1 MKDNSILTT
10 MNQEQLAAHKA
21 AMLGRNIFL
30 TGGAGT
36 GKTFTLK
43 AIINSLQDCGKNV
56 MLTAP
61 TGIAASLIGGTTIHL
76 ALGWGI
82 NSHIDT
88 NKNSIKTKQVD
99 ALKVTDVLVIDEIS
113 MVRRDL
119 FDAIWKAVKKA
130 NTKRNAPIQ
139 LIVSG
144 DFFQLPPV
152 VDVNR
157 RQDKML
163 MKLYPDDFNT
173 VFAFQSASWKECGFE
188 NHVLTDIFR
197 QKHSLLVETL
207 NKVRSG
213 NLDQACISYLN
224 GLYYATEADPNAV
237 YLFGSNKAANS
248 ENERRMAQIQGKEFV
263 YPAKQKFDHTDGK
276 AVEPLPEPVHLKVGC
291 RVMFTANDHVQW
303 WEDRKP
309 QFFNGTMG
317 TVIKLTSNR
326 WDDYNDFVTVRTD
339 DGRTI
344 HVHRVPFED
353 HEYRLEDGKLILR
366 VCREYHAMP
375 LKLGWAITVHK
386 SQGLTLPS
394 VVIHP
399 QFFADGQAYVAF
411 SRCSDPSKMHLAW
424 PIDPT
429 KIKTNEDVYSFYSS
443 LKAYEEPLVNNTN
456 EENVTYPS
464 SKKGGAPERYKN
476 ADTVMKIPME
486 IHDSLKKYL
495 ASTFPKKGSGT
506 IRSQVDM
513 MLAFL
518 QDANDKVTPV
528 NGAKKK
534 FPNKAKAMRVP
545 AEIAAE
551 LDKFIWRSFS
561 GLKGSE
567 KRVKAFIAAVDRIVD
582 K

>member
-1 MKDNSILTT
+1 MEDYSFLTT

-43 AIINSLQDCGKNV
+43 AIIKSLQDCGKSV

-82 NSHIDT
+82 NSYIDT
-88 NKNSIKTKQVD
+88 SKNCIKTKQVE
-99 ALKVTDVLVIDEIS
+99 ALKATDVLVIDEIS

-130 NTKRNAPIQ
+130 NKKRDTPIQ

-152 VDVNR
+152 VDINR

-163 MKLYPDDFNT
+163 MKLYPEDFGN

-197 QKHSLLVETL
+197 QTHPLLIQTL
-207 NKVRSG
+207 NKVRIG
-213 NLDQACISYLN
+213 NLDQSCIGYLN
-224 GLYYATEADPNAV
+224 GLYYATETNPNAV
-237 YLFGSNKAANS
+237 YLFGNNKSANA
-248 ENERRMAQIQGKEFV
+248 ENDRRMALIKGEEFV

-276 AVEPLPEPVHLKVGC
+276 AVEPLPEPVRLKVGC

-326 WDDYNDFVTVRTD
+326 WDDCNDFVTVRTD
-339 DGRTI
+339 DRRTI
-344 HVHRVPFED
+344 LVNRVSFED

-366 VCREYHAMP
+366 VCREYYAMP

-386 SQGLTLPS
+386 SQGLTIPA
-394 VVIHP
+394 VVIYP

-411 SRCSDPSKMHLAW
+411 SRCPDPGCIHLSWPVDPSRITAN
-424 PIDPT
+424 T
-429 KIKTNEDVYSFYSS
+429 DVFNFYSS
-443 LKAYEEPLVNNTN
+443 LKVYKEPMVKSHANDT
-456 EENVTYPS
+456 VTYPS

-476 ADTVMKIPME
+476 DVSVMKIPTE
-486 IHDSLKKYL
+486 IADSLKKFL
-495 ASTFPKKGSGT
+495 DSAFPKKGSGT
-506 IRSQVDM
+506 VRRQVDM
-513 MLAFL
+513 MLSFL
-518 QDANDKVTPV
+518 QKTNDKTSIPE
-528 NGAKKK
+528 GAKKK
-534 FPNKAKAMRVP
+534 FPNKAKSMRVP
-545 AEIAAE
+545 TEIANE
-551 LDKFIWRSFS
+551 LNRFILGAFCGIS
-561 GLKGSE
+561 GSE
-567 KRVKAFIAAVDRIVD
+567 KRVKAFMKEVDRIVE
-582 K
+582 